1 MEETLNDSELKNNFL
16 HVCGGSTL
24 KKKLG
29 VLDSSSGFG
38 GKLEMATS
46 ENHLVS
52 FVVIETFT
60 RMFQMFLYI

>member
-1 MEETLNDSELKNNFL
+1 M
-16 HVCGGSTL
+16 L

-52 FVVIETFT
+52 FVVIETYT
-60 RMFQMFLYI
+60 RMFQMLLYIQG